1 MFFVSIC
8 KLKSYYII
16 VTNKLPAA
24 EDPEPVGTERVSA
37 AFAMAL
43 IGEQFNRNDAEDWK
57 PKHGN

>member
-43 IGEQFNRNDAEDWK
+43 IGEQFNRNDAED
-57 PKHGN
+57 